1 MADDAVK
8 ELTNV
13 LNVDYMDIGRRIVSA
28 IIEGLVVIIVALYLV
43 KRKSIPLNK
52 NDIMESILLGLVA
65 ASVFAILDLMT
76 PTIADGAR
84 KGAGFTIG
92 ANVAGGL

>member
-76 PTIADGAR
+76 PTIADGAS
-84 KGAGFTIG
+84 KGSGFTIG

>member
-65 ASVFAILDLMT
+65 VFAILDLMT